1 MELQRRALF
10 LERKNDCGYKLGFFY
25 DSENCEELGFL
36 RGAQSSG
43 DGKAREKEAACCCS
57 FFAID
62 FASVEVL

>member
-1 MELQRRALF
+1 
-10 LERKNDCGYKLGFFY
+10 
-25 DSENCEELGFL
+25 L